1 MTTRNG
7 NPGAAFQ
14 GRIQPLIKDS
24 TPWWAPTMAERVHG
38 KPNVVVI
45 YLDDLGFSDLGCYG
59 GEIAT
64 PHIDALAAQGLRF
77 MNYTTVPMCS
87 PARAAL
93 LTGKNPH
100 SVGCGW
106 IAHANP
112 GYPGYKSE
120 IARDAPTLAEI
131 LRAEGYSTM
140 MVGKWHNT
148 WGHEVHEA
156 GDRSSWPVQRG
167 FDKFYGFMDA
177 ETSYFHPERLYEGNN
192 PVEIDAY
199 PADHFAT
206 DDWTNRAL
214 RWMKEHHASDPAH
227 PFFLYAAFNAPHMP
241 IQCKASDRTRYQG
254 RYNAGWDALR
264 QARFERQRELGLIDE
279 RHRLAP
285 LPPGVASW
293 AQLSAEK
300 QELFA
305 AYMELYA
312 GLVDNIDQNVGR
324 IVDFLR
330 QSGQL
335 DNTVV
340 VLSSDNGASAVGG
353 LDGTPNYIDQ
363 REGLPVDN
371 GRALALAR
379 DGKLGNDE
387 TMAAYPTGWAQV
399 SNAPFRYFKRTPL
412 NGGIRVPFV
421 MRWPARIADAGAI
434 RRAWIHVTDV
444 TPTLLD
450 LLGIAHPDEV
460 NGFDA
465 RKPDGVSFAAL
476 LSEPA
481 TPSQR
486 SRQHYELEANRAYI
500 DGRWKIASLQPR
512 GGKIETL
519 DNWMLFD
526 LEADP
531 CETTDLAAL
540 HPERVADMA
549 RQFDAEAWANDVYPL
564 DNRALERA
572 VTIPPF
578 LAETVNTPRTFFAG
592 TPTVARTVIGPLL
605 ADRQFTIRSA
615 FNWQPGQQGVIFAI
629 GEAFVGMVLYVMDGA
644 LHFVYHRWMSPIEL
658 PGVALAPGPQSVVL
672 DYRALGQRQGE
683 GRLLLNGA
691 EVVPF
696 TAMSPTV
703 MGMHVEGIDI
713 GLDRRQRISPRY
725 AAHGTFKYTGA
736 IDRVVVEPGPQA
748 PGSISNQIEADVHRL
763 RD

>member
-1 MTTRNG
+1 MTSRNG
-7 NPGAAFQ
+7 DPGAHFQ
-14 GRIQPLIKDS
+14 GKAERLIKDS
-24 TPWWAPTMAERVHG
+24 TPWWAPTAAERVHG

-59 GEIAT
+59 SEIAT
-64 PHIDALAAQGLRF
+64 PNIDALAAGGLRF

-112 GYPGYKSE
+112 GFPGYKSE

-131 LRAEGYSTM
+131 LGGEGYSTM

-148 WGHEVHEA
+148 WGHHVHEA
-156 GDRSSWPVQRG
+156 GERGSWPLQRG
-167 FDKFYGFMDA
+167 FHKFYGFLDA

-206 DDWTNRAL
+206 DDWTGRAI
-214 RWMKEHHASDPAH
+214 RWMKEHHASEPSH
-227 PFFLYAAFNAPHMP
+227 PFFMYVAFNAPHMP
-241 IQCKASDRTRYQG
+241 IQCKPADSAKYRG
-254 RYNAGWDALR
+254 RYDAGWDAFR
-264 QARFERQRELGLIDE
+264 QARFERQRALGLVDD

-285 LPPGVASW
+285 LPPGVATW
-293 AQLSAEK
+293 AQLPAEK

-305 AYMELYA
+305 RYMELYA

-330 QSGQL
+330 EAGQL
-335 DNTVV
+335 DNTII

-353 LDGTPNYIDQ
+353 LDGTPNYVDQ
-363 REGLPVDN
+363 REGRPVN
-371 GRALALAR
+371 NERALQLAR
-379 DGKLGNDE
+379 EDKLGNDE

-421 MRWPARIADAGAI
+421 LHWPQRVKDHGAI
-434 RRAWIHVTDV
+434 RREWIHVTDV
-444 TPTLLD
+444 TPTLLE
-450 LLGIAHPDEV
+450 LLDIRHPDEV

-465 RKPDGVSFAAL
+465 RKPDGLSFAPMLTDA
-476 LSEPA
+476 A
-481 TPSQR
+481 AR
-486 SRQHYELEANRAYI
+486 SPRTRQHYELEANRAFI

-512 GGKIETL
+512 GGKIESL

-526 LEADP
+526 LELDP
-531 CETTDLAAL
+531 CETTDLAAQQ
-540 HPERVADMA
+540 PERVAAMA
-549 RQFDAEAWANDVYPL
+549 KLFDEDALANYVYPL

-578 LAETVNTPRTFFAG
+578 LAGSVNTPRTFFAG
-592 TPTVARTVIGPLL
+592 TPTVSRVVVGPLM
-605 ADRQFTIRSA
+605 ADRDYTIRSH
-615 FNWQPGQQGVIFAI
+615 FDWQPGQQGVIFAI
-629 GEAFVGMVLYVMDGA
+629 GEVFVGLVLYVMDDA

-658 PGVALAPGPQSVVL
+658 PAVALTPGAQDVL
-672 DYRALGQRQGE
+672 LEYHALGKRQGE
-683 GRLLLNGA
+683 GRLLINGA
-691 EVVPF
+691 EVVPT
-696 TAMSPTV
+696 TALSPTIIGV
-703 MGMHVEGIDI
+703 HVEGIDI

-725 AAHGTFKYTGA
+725 AAHGTFKYTGR
-736 IDRVVVEPGPQA
+736 IERVVVTPGPQA
-748 PGSISNQIEADVHRL
+748 PGSISNLIEAHVHRM